1 MCPLYKVFRKCF
13 TSGITVRLLYTSCRA
28 LGQHLT
34 LQATF
39 RLWYKTTDK
48 GRSQAGELKV
58 GDSALCVQGTQLME
72 LSLTAEDRAE
82 HLPPVKVG
90 TEPRSGGGALRKTG
104 GPRHRLP
111 SVLPVEGR
119 DGPGRSSWHG
129 VWGKWETGGGFGTCS
144 DSTGKQRKCFQAP
157 CFPRSRTL
165 APSSSRA
172 AKQAREVQ
180 GARSGLG

>member
-1 MCPLYKVFRKCF
+1 MQRGNQGGRVGRQ
-13 TSGITVRLLYTSCRA
+13 GVRGS
-28 LGQHLT
+28 
-34 LQATF
+34 
-39 RLWYKTTDK
+39 
-48 GRSQAGELKV
+48 
-58 GDSALCVQGTQLME
+58 
-72 LSLTAEDRAE
+72 
-82 HLPPVKVG
+82 P

-129 VWGKWETGGGFGTCS
+129 VGGKWETGGGFGTCS

-165 APSSSRA
+165 RAPALPPHPSPLADRGHVHRCWHVGHQP
-172 AKQAREVQ
+172 AK
-180 GARSGLG
+180 GPSGPPWDHSLKEGWRTVWRPRPSVPPRGHTEKPPGSLLEWPPPEGTFT